1 MNKTDSFDEFLDEVD
16 YDYSINE
23 HYIRNDEEFEE
34 LLLKPYLDEGRRI
47 FCRRCIGKGAI
58 S

>member
-34 LLLKPYLDEGRRI
+34 LEFGTEYLSLYHHFLDEMR
-47 FCRRCIGKGAI
+47 KANE
-58 S
+58 